1 MKVLLIILF
10 HILAIVLAG
19 PLWLDTFWEETT
31 AAGVVAQVETILYS
45 VHIKIG
51 GVVATDVL
59 W

>member
-31 AAGVVAQVETILYS
+31 AAGVVAQVDTILHR
-45 VHIKIG
+45 VHNNIG
-51 GVVATDVL
+51 GAVVADML